1 MCLCVSEKLTL
12 KIPWKNLYNDA
23 VVATL
28 DGLYLL
34 VVPGASKSPFSGLC
48 LVFGLHGTDSAV
60 SLDTVSAP
68 HVDQVETLLW
78 PLIQDMG
85 SDYKTT

>member
-1 MCLCVSEKLTL
+1 MVASKLNLMNLMSEHNKLCLLCFCVSGKLTL

-34 VVPGASKSPFSGLC
+34 VVPGASK
-48 LVFGLHGTDSAV
+48 
-60 SLDTVSAP
+60 
-68 HVDQVETLLW
+68 
-78 PLIQDMG
+78 
-85 SDYKTT
+85 

>member
-1 MCLCVSEKLTL
+1 MGQTVKINKKQSPQCFTQEKRPGQHRTCLRASLTKMTNLINWTSYLFSGKLTL

-34 VVPGASKSPFSGLC
+34 VVPGASK
-48 LVFGLHGTDSAV
+48 
-60 SLDTVSAP
+60 
-68 HVDQVETLLW
+68 
-78 PLIQDMG
+78 
-85 SDYKTT
+85 